1 MERKKTNKKGRH
13 AKKDNKLINIIL
25 FLLIC
30 IFIYSGINVTMWLIS
45 DKKTKELETG
55 LYVDVISE
63 DETNSEDIE
72 VDFSKLKEINSDVI
86 GWIKIDNTYINY
98 PILKGESDEYYLKKD
113 IYKKY
118 SLSGSIFVDSKTNP
132 NFEDDNT
139 VIYGHNMKNQ
149 RMFADLHKINNGELG
164 SEIKVNIYTENGKMT
179 YKVFSVHVE
188 EPTVDLIK
196 KNFSNVNEKMDY
208 ISNSFQKSNVNF
220 NADYLNTD
228 CKIIT
233 LMTCDNNNKRRVVV
247 NAVKCNNI

>member
-1 MERKKTNKKGRH
+1 MERKKTNKKGKH

-25 FLLIC
+25 FVLIC
-30 IFIYSGINVTMWLIS
+30 IFLYSGINVTIWLIS
-45 DKKTKELETG
+45 DRKTKELETG
-55 LYVDVISE
+55 LYVNVISE
-63 DETNSEDIE
+63 DENNSEDIE
-72 VDFSKLKEINSDVI
+72 IDFSKLKEINSDII

-98 PILKGESDEYYLKKD
+98 PILQGESDEYYLKKD

-118 SLSGSIFVDSKTNP
+118 NLAGSIFVDSKTDP
-132 NFEDDNT
+132 NFNDDNT

-164 SEIKVNIYTENGKMT
+164 NKILVNIYTENGKAT
-179 YKVFSVHVE
+179 YRVFSSHIE

-208 ISNSFQKSNVNF
+208 ISNAFQKSNVNF
-220 NADYLNTD
+220 NADNLNTD

-233 LMTCDNNNKRRVVV
+233 LMTCDNNNKRRVIV
-247 NAVKCNNI
+247 NAVKCDNI